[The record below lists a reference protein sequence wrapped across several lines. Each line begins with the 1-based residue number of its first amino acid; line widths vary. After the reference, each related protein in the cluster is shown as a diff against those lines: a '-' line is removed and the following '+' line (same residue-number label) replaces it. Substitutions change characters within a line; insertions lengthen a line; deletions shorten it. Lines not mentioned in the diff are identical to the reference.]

1 VVLDGIVNQAL
12 WTKMIETLEKK
23 VLTKQQGKEK
33 EIKEMAKNAE
43 ENKKKLKS
51 KQNIEASE
59 SMNKIESNLIDLS
72 DLKNSMK

>member
-1 VVLDGIVNQAL
+1 LVLDGIVTQAL

>member
-1 VVLDGIVNQAL
+1 
-12 WTKMIETLEKK
+12 
-23 VLTKQQGKEK
+23 
-33 EIKEMAKNAE
+33 MAKNAE

-72 DLKNSMK
+72 DLKNSMKL